1 MPNKICYVTFESNPT
16 KEYAY
21 FCGALTP
28 EPGGFVVI
36 LVGGDRDKKKIVKC
50 SRISSDPDPPRY
62 GFAFRRC
69 RPTTRS
75 IGAINAP

>member
-1 MPNKICYVTFESNPT
+1 MPLICYVTFESNPT

-50 SRISSDPDPPRY
+50 SRVSSDPDPHATASLFGVVVSQP
-62 GFAFRRC
+62 GL
-69 RPTTRS
+69 
-75 IGAINAP
+75 